1 MAGSAINIKANA
13 QEVINLKRKIDEL
26 SSALVSMQR
35 SANPALYDKLN
46 NELQKTTIKYNSLRS
61 EVNQYAK
68 EQERAAKATTQTSD
82 SLTDL
87 LKKGAAIGGITF
99 GVDKV
104 IQLGKEIVNVRGEIQ
119 QLEIAFETMLGSKEK
134 ADKMMA
140 DIKKLALSTP
150 FTLTEVAD
158 NTKQIIAM
166 GIASEKAIDTVKML
180 GDVAAGVSVPLWRV
194 AINYGQVS
202 ALGKL
207 QSREIRDFAM
217 AGIPIVEELGKM
229 LGKTSAEIY
238 DMVEAGKIGF
248 PEVEQAFKN
257 MSGEGGKFYN
267 LMEKQNASVTGQIS
281 KLKDSIQLMFNEIGE
296 SSEGI
301 IYTAID
307 GASKLVDSY
316 QEVGVI
322 LAGLVSTYGLYKA
335 ALMTEAAIRPIQI
348 ADTYKVQAAAL
359 TELLNGEQAYRISQ
373 MGLVQGSAEHVAA
386 IQAEIAA
393 TAENLKIKLAEE
405 EVNLQSL
412 RTKRA
417 EAEQAWMTAKAK
429 TEAARQELASAIS
442 TATAE
447 AEASLQK
454 KMALE
459 SEKQSRAAL
468 RVVKLQDQKDTAISQ
483 AIALKEKG
491 VSDTKIAA
499 KNREIAS
506 IQTKIAAARSEEIQ
520 HGRNVAAMRAEIKS
534 GVDITA
540 NKNVQTLTN
549 KLNTLSEQE
558 NAAATAHNGYIKQ
571 MVGSKILIKKL
582 STDADTA
589 STVVNTSVTTAN
601 TTATNVL
608 SAAKT
613 RLITVAKNLWAALAP
628 NPYVLAASAVVALGY
643 GIYKL
648 ATYQTEAE
656 KAQSRLNETTKEY
669 ESNIEGEKVKLDILF
684 GRLKSAKEG
693 TDKYKEA
700 KQGILDIADSYHLSI
715 SKDIDLV
722 KEETKYRNIL
732 NAAIIETAKAK
743 AIESGTQKATEIY
756 TKTWGDAISDIRERF
771 IKTFGES
778 QGELLLDSLKE
789 SLSEGKDLT
798 NEVQD
803 AIGKFSTT
811 YYGSSVT
818 GGGSTTLNP
827 VQQLVTNVQLSKKTL
842 EKEVSDLEGVF
853 GKLKKSTDEDS
864 KKTAKALQDQI
875 FSATKNVQDLKNEL
889 KDLQKGIIPDASIED
904 ASFDF
909 AKTIEEKTKS
919 LKEAEDKLSYLL
931 YGKSSSGQSKAD
943 KSEES
948 AAEKAR
954 KQAQEVSDQNERI
967 SQLLDKQ
974 GLERRRQNEDLA
986 NQEAQ
991 AYINSISNAAERI
1004 RKQRDHDNKLE
1015 IQALERQKEDYIRK
1029 IIENEREKF
1038 EAQEELNL
1046 KQDKKYVKKVF
1057 DPSSVKVDT
1066 SQYDNILGFNI
1077 AAKVNEE
1084 IDAANKAWNDYFIEF
1099 GTYQEKRKAIIEK
1112 YNQEIAQATQD
1123 GDKAA
1128 LENKKQNALDE
1139 LDNSVKN
1146 SAKLMAQLF
1155 ADSSLKSVGE
1165 IQKIIDKAEMLMNYL
1180 AAVKDEQGNATID
1193 GKNVSKKDILNLG
1206 ISESELKKLELSAQ
1220 EVEALR
1226 NAINK
1231 LKGDLGG
1238 KSPFK
1243 QFESQVKD
1251 AYDLIKKGGKEN
1263 IGQGISGIGGA
1274 IQGITPELKEFGN
1287 SMGQIFGEQTG
1298 DDINTIVDL
1307 LGNTAQVGQG
1317 VGKIMAGDVVGGIKD
1332 VVTGIGNIFAM
1343 GSEADKR
1350 HREALKVINESVK
1363 AQEHAYQLAL
1373 RLKSLEYEKGDTIF
1387 GDDPYGK
1394 AINAAEEY
1402 KDAIEVLKKSLKGDG
1417 KLKQSGL
1424 FGLFNKVPKTSD
1436 YAALQNIDIVTGHK
1450 KTGLF
1455 GWGKGKDTYTGI
1467 LTVYPE
1473 LIDGQGKFNAELAKT
1488 ILAERKMSETDK
1500 KVFQQMIDNA
1510 EAIEEA
1516 YAVMKDYLTDIF
1528 GDLGNSMTDALV
1540 NAFEK
1545 GEDAAEAFYDSASSM
1560 MQKLVKDM
1568 INSAVIGP
1576 VIQKATEEAMKVME
1590 DTSLSNEQ
1598 RMDKLM
1604 GIVDNALEQGL
1615 AASDTAKDLY
1625 DYANKTWKDKT
1636 GEDLF
1641 KPEGSTQSS
1650 SRGGFET
1657 ITQDQAGELSGRFTA
1672 FNETGLRQ
1680 EGHLRLIDENVARI
1694 AQWNQPVSEKFNL
1707 DSLAMPLGSLSQSSL
1722 RIEQMIEENRSIS
1735 INSYY
1740 ELKDINKNTKELYQI
1755 REDIASLRKDGIKVK

>member
-1 MAGSAINIKANA
+1 MAGLYFAVGADFQKLQRLKKDLDDLKSKLKGMDSAADKKAFDALNRKLQQTQKEYDVLAGKLSRYNA
-13 QEVINLKRKIDEL
+13 
-26 SSALVSMQR
+26 
-35 SANPALYDKLN
+35 
-46 NELQKTTIKYNSLRS
+46 
-61 EVNQYAK
+61 
-68 EQERAAKATTQTSD
+68 EQNKAARATDNASD
-82 SLTDL
+82 SLL
-87 LKKGAAIGGITF
+87 NYIKKGAALAGITF
-99 GVDKV
+99 GVDK
-104 IQLGKEIVNVRGEIQ
+104 IKDLGSEIINVRNQFQ
-119 QLEIAFETMLGSKEK
+119 QLEIAFGTMLKSTDK
-134 ADKMMA
+134 AATLMKGLTRFA
-140 DIKKLALSTP
+140 AETP
-150 FTLTEVAD
+150 FGLQSAASGA
-158 NTKQIIAM
+158 KQLLAY
-166 GIASEKAIDTVKML
+166 GSTADTVIKELTML
-180 GDVAAGVSVPLWRV
+180 GDVAAGTGQQIGDLVYL
-194 AINYGQVS
+194 YGTLRTQGR
-202 ALGKL
+202 AYLMD
-207 QSREIRDFAM
+207 IRQFAGR
-217 AGIPIVEELGKM
+217 GIPIYDELAKV
-229 LGKTSAEIY
+229 LNTSKDKVNEF
-238 DMVEAGKIGF
+238 VSAGKVGF
-248 PEVEQAFKN
+248 KEVELAFKN
-257 MSGEGGKFYN
+257 MTAQGGLYGG
-267 LMEKQNASVTGQIS
+267 LMEEQSKSIGGRMEALKDNIDSIFNQIGKDSEGFIYKSIDGINTLVENYETVGKVLLELVAIYGSYRTALMLTAVLQNAGNIRAYAFAFIETARSLGIATAAQTAFNT
-281 KLKDSIQLMFNEIGE
+281 SI
-296 SSEGI
+296 
-301 IYTAID
+301 
-307 GASKLVDSY
+307 
-316 QEVGVI
+316 
-322 LAGLVSTYGLYKA
+322 KA
-335 ALMTEAAIRPIQI
+335 NPYAL
-348 ADTYKVQAAAL
+348 AAA
-359 TELLNGEQAYRISQ
+359 GI
-373 MGLVQGSAEHVAA
+373 
-386 IQAEIAA
+386 
-393 TAENLKIKLAEE
+393 
-405 EVNLQSL
+405 
-412 RTKRA
+412 
-417 EAEQAWMTAKAK
+417 
-429 TEAARQELASAIS
+429 
-442 TATAE
+442 
-447 AEASLQK
+447 
-454 KMALE
+454 
-459 SEKQSRAAL
+459 
-468 RVVKLQDQKDTAISQ
+468 
-483 AIALKEKG
+483 
-491 VSDTKIAA
+491 
-499 KNREIAS
+499 
-506 IQTKIAAARSEEIQ
+506 
-520 HGRNVAAMRAEIKS
+520 
-534 GVDITA
+534 
-540 NKNVQTLTN
+540 
-549 KLNTLSEQE
+549 
-558 NAAATAHNGYIKQ
+558 
-571 MVGSKILIKKL
+571 
-582 STDADTA
+582 
-589 STVVNTSVTTAN
+589 
-601 TTATNVL
+601 
-608 SAAKT
+608 
-613 RLITVAKNLWAALAP
+613 
-628 NPYVLAASAVVALGY
+628 VALGY

-648 ATYQTEAE
+648 ATYETEAE
-656 KAQSRLNETTKEY
+656 KAQNRLNDAMRESEKNALSEQRELAKLKGELSATTKGTDEYKKVKDEIVNKYGQYYAGLEGEIERVGFLDTTYQKLTKSIQDSFAARQYTKFAQSESDNLDEILSENLGKIQERLLDDLGDEIGTKYYTTIRNALLQGQELSSDAIETLNKVQDKGTIMADSRL
-669 ESNIEGEKVKLDILF
+669 
-684 GRLKSAKEG
+684 
-693 TDKYKEA
+693 
-700 KQGILDIADSYHLSI
+700 DSYI
-715 SKDIDLV
+715 
-722 KEETKYRNIL
+722 N
-732 NAAIIETAKAK
+732 N
-743 AIESGTQKATEIY
+743 
-756 TKTWGDAISDIRERF
+756 IREAQKITDEIDKKARIKFGIEDTLKDDGNAVDDTTSKF
-771 IKTFGES
+771 I
-778 QGELLLDSLKE
+778 
-789 SLSEGKDLT
+789 SLSEQID
-798 NEVQD
+798 N
-803 AIGKFSTT
+803 
-811 YYGSSVT
+811 
-818 GGGSTTLNP
+818 
-827 VQQLVTNVQLSKKTL
+827 SKK
-842 EKEVSDLEGVF
+842 KVSDL
-853 GKLKKSTDEDS
+853 KK
-864 KKTAKALQDQI
+864 
-875 FSATKNVQDLKNEL
+875 EL
-889 KDLQKGIIPDASIED
+889 SDLQKGVKPSSVKEGEQ
-904 ASFDF
+904 FDF
-909 AKTIEEKTKS
+909 AKGIEEKTKS
-919 LKEAEDKLSYLL
+919 LKEEEDKLSYLL

-943 KSEES
+943 KSGES

-1193 GKNVSKKDILNLG
+1193 GKTVSKKDILNLG

-1394 AINAAEEY
+1394 AIHAAEEY

-1488 ILAERKMSETDK
+1488 ILAERKMSEESKAT
-1500 KVFQQMIDNA
+1500 VQQMIDNA
-1510 EAIEEA
+1510 EAVEEA

-1540 NAFEK
+1540 NAFQK
-1545 GEDAAEAFYDSASSM
+1545 GEDAADAFYDSASGM
-1560 MQKLVKDM
+1560 LQNLVKDM

-1576 VIQKATEEAMKVME
+1576 VIQKATEDAMKVME
-1590 DTSLSNEQ
+1590 DTSLTNEQ

-1604 GIVDNALEQGL
+1604 QIVDNALEQGL

-1625 DYANKTWKDKT
+1625 DYANKTWENKT
-1636 GEDLF
+1636 GEKLF
-1641 KPEGSTQSS
+1641 DNGSSQQA

-1657 ITQDQAGELSGRFTA
+1657 MSQDTASALEGRFTA
-1672 FNETGLRQ
+1672 MQMSLIT
-1680 EGHLRLIDENVARI
+1680 IDENVARI
-1694 AQWNQPVSEKFNL
+1694 AQWNQPIGDKFNF
-1707 DSLAMPLGSLSQSSL
+1707 DSMAMPLGSLSQSSL
-1722 RIEQMIEENRSIS
+1722 RIERMIEENKSIA
-1735 INSYY
+1735 IHSYY
-1740 ELKDINKNTKELYQI
+1740 ELRDINKNTKELYQI
-1755 REDIASLRKDGIKVK
+1755 REDIASFKKDGIKIK